1 MADNVMTFRYLIK
14 EVAIN
19 EGVTATFMPKPF
31 SDHAG
36 SAMHTHLS
44 LFEGEENAFHD
55 PDDPMQLSAVGK
67 QFVAGILHHAT
78 ELSAVTN
85 QWVNSYK
92 RLIHGGEAPTAAT
105 WGRANR
111 SALVR
116 LPLYTPNKGSSR
128 RVEVRS
134 PDSACNPYLTF
145 AVLLAAGLKGI
156 AEGYELPDEAE
167 DDVWALTAGERRA
180 MGYRELPGS
189 LADAL
194 NEMERSELVA
204 EALGEHVFDYFLRN
218 KWAEWTAYRS
228 HVTPFELR
236 NYLPL

>member
-1 MADNVMTFRYLIK
+1 M
-14 EVAIN
+14 
-19 EGVTATFMPKPF
+19 
-31 SDHAG
+31 
-36 SAMHTHLS
+36 
-44 LFEGEENAFHD
+44 
-55 PDDPMQLSAVGK
+55 
-67 QFVAGILHHAT
+67 
-78 ELSAVTN
+78 
-85 QWVNSYK
+85 NSYK

-116 LPLYTPNKGSSR
+116 LPLYTPNKASSR
-128 RVEVRS
+128 RIEVRS

-156 AEGYELPDEAE
+156 QEDYELPDEAE
-167 DDVWALTAGERRA
+167 DDVWALTPAERRA
-180 MGYRELPGS
+180 MGYQELPDS

-194 NEMERSELVA
+194 TVMESSELVA

-218 KWAEWTAYRS
+218 KWAEWTDYRGR
-228 HVTPFELR
+228 VTPYELQ